1 MIAEQ
6 AGSGILSLL
15 DWMPTPPQER
25 NSPSDCSAGPP
36 PTQNLF
42 KSFRTPGNSELEPN
56 SSIGKPTN
64 SLSPEKT
71 ISAFFSKRKMD
82 SLHTLVEPGD
92 KTRVCI
98 RYKCH
103 PRALSVHPTT
113 GCKKALQTGVSL
125 RRRPKP
131 LTPLGRISLG
141 SLHPHS
147 HGFHAAVITRS
158 RPAVIRGQIKGRTP
172 SPPPLKRRP

>member
-42 KSFRTPGNSELEPN
+42 KSFRTPGNFELEPS

-98 RYKCH
+98 RYLNV
-103 PRALSVHPTT
+103 RLWLLADILS
-113 GCKKALQTGVSL
+113 SSEL
-125 RRRPKP
+125 RP
-131 LTPLGRISLG
+131 LYTRKRTSRKG
-141 SLHPHS
+141 SLN
-147 HGFHAAVITRS
+147 FRF
-158 RPAVIRGQIKGRTP
+158 
-172 SPPPLKRRP
+172 